1 MNERFYKIGEVSEIL
16 KVEQHTLRYL
26 ENSLKLRIKRD
37 ERGDRLYAE
46 SDLDT
51 FRLII
56 QLKDKGL
63 NTTAIK
69 MALDNVEQ
77 NEETGITPIR
87 ESSLNVELLEVLSVV
102 HRIVEQNDQ
111 MLNNN
116 QALVEKVKSLEEKV
130 DRRNLEREKK
140 VDEFLTLW
148 KNEQEGK
155 NKTWFSRLVGK

>member
-77 NEETGITPIR
+77 SEETGITPIR